1 MIIKKQKEA
10 KVLQVGET
18 ESSTK
23 MSLDMDSAQILMQ
36 MLSKNLYSDEV
47 GSAVRECASNALDS
61 HRRAGVTD
69 PIVVSLR
76 VVDTGWEFSVE
87 DFGIGLNH
95 QDVENII
102 SKYGKS
108 TKRNSANELGMMG
121 LGFKAP
127 LAYCSSF
134 YFIARKHGMER
145 KYMMYE
151 GEEVNT
157 IDLLYSKP
165 TSERNGVKVI
175 IPIKS
180 WHVDNFRRK
189 IKEQLCYFENVYFD
203 VEDIDNNFVIH
214 RSEYYQ
220 FSELCNE
227 DEMHVCLDNV
237 YYPIDWSKL
246 DIDRVKMPLG
256 IRFSL
261 TDNLFPTPNRE
272 ALRYTAEAKDVIKSR
287 IQDVANH
294 FVDKYN
300 ESVETGTDLK
310 SLYEYYNNKERYI
323 KHLGSNLNITE
334 LLKYSSKTIVKPNM
348 TGLTSMTFEDLY
360 KAKDFWL
367 SVFKV
372 KFVMKNGKLHNAE
385 KTYVNNWS
393 VGRLVG
399 AGTRYNSSPDPLKV
413 YHYADRVGGVMKD
426 YLRSKHSNNV
436 MLVKITTDEIPMFK
450 SSTTEPITWE
460 RILSLTNEPK
470 DQWPLKI
477 ADFKTLINLIT
488 EDWIDLDSMVVP
500 QDFLDDRK
508 KKKIQNK
515 SKKPG
520 LKGDSGRRKV
530 SGEMSCKQAVELLR
544 YNDGRN
550 CKFESNIY
558 DLKKLMKGG
567 KYFIYTEH
575 ENFLDLDELY
585 KHINH
590 DTTKLITLSPREK
603 GQIEKLEIHNL
614 ISYEEFMKGKTK
626 TFKRIVTSAKID
638 TFINKYSDIFDH
650 RNTTIKKAS
659 SDLSIKLNNLQ
670 IYRDKHYRSHGYGDR
685 EKRLYEAMYAVAD
698 KHDLYDMK
706 IYPEFLAM
714 EELITNTIPWLDILL
729 RRFHTANND
738 QDNKMQV
745 SVLVDMMKY
754 YKQKVE
760 LEHYITITDETED
773 LEPVT
778 EEIEIESVF

>member
-18 ESSTK
+18 QSSTK

-108 TKRNSANELGMMG
+108 TKRDSANELGMMG

-175 IPIKS
+175 IPVKS
-180 WHVDNFRRK
+180 WHVSNFATK

-227 DEMHVCLDNV
+227 TEMHVCLDNV

-246 DIDRVKMPLG
+246 DMDRIRMPLG
-256 IRFSL
+256 VRFSL

-272 ALRYTAEAKDVIKSR
+272 ALRYTAEAKEVIKSR

-300 ESVETGTDLK
+300 EGVETGTDLK

-323 KHLGSNLNITE
+323 KHLGSNLNISE
-334 LLKYSSKTIVKPNM
+334 LIKYSTNTIAKPDM
-348 TGLTSMTFEDLY
+348 VGLRSMTFEDLY
-360 KAKDFWL
+360 KIKDFWL
-367 SVFKV
+367 SCFNV
-372 KFVMKNGKLHNAE
+372 KFTMKNGKLHNAD
-385 KTYVNNWS
+385 KTYVSNWS
-393 VGRLVG
+393 VGRIIG
-399 AGTRYNSSPDPLKV
+399 AASRYNSSPGNLTV
-413 YHYADRVGGVMKD
+413 YYYADRVGGVMKD
-426 YLRSKHSNNV
+426 YLRSQHHNDV
-436 MLVKITTDEIPMFK
+436 MLVKIRTNEIPMFAQ
-450 SSTTEPITWE
+450 STIDPLTWE
-460 RILSLTNEPK
+460 RILKLTNEPK

-477 ADFKTLINLIT
+477 ADFKTLLNLIT
-488 EDWIDLDSMVVP
+488 EDWIDLDSMVIP
-500 QDFLDDRK
+500 QDFLDARK

-530 SGEMSCKQAVELLR
+530 SGEMSCKQAVDLLR

-575 ENFLDLDELY
+575 DNFLDLDALY

-650 RNTTIKKAS
+650 KNTTIKKAS
-659 SDLSIKLNNLQ
+659 NDLSIKLSNLS

-685 EKRLYEAMYAVAD
+685 EKRLYEAMYAIAD

-738 QDNKMQV
+738 EDNKMQV

-778 EEIEIESVF
+778 DELVRESVF